1 MYKLF
6 ERNIAQH
13 FDLKMFLTTF
23 VDSSRPSAV
32 DSLLQ
37 PAVAVAAAAA
47 DEENSLHFR
56 DYSDWNTVRHMHV
69 RLTSTT
75 V

>member
-37 PAVAVAAAAA
+37 PAVAVAAA
-47 DEENSLHFR
+47 DDENSLHFR

-69 RLTSTT
+69 RLPSTT